1 MEHVAAV
8 PPLLLVLLV
17 LFSENEREKQKNV
30 SVVVK
35 VVLYAIESSLL
46 SFHHHPMRSR
56 FESSSLTRNTALKNV
71 GRRRRRRRRKRNDRD
86 DDVFLKKKKIII
98 AKKKK
103 KRTAMDSPSSSP
115 CPRTLLAWNS
125 IDGSCNV
132 FLQIAHESKDVDHDQ
147 TATAFHFFTSIFLFG

>member
-8 PPLLLVLLV
+8 PPLLLVLE

>member
-46 SFHHHPMRSR
+46 K
-56 FESSSLTRNTALKNV
+56 L
-71 GRRRRRRRRKRNDRD
+71 
-86 DDVFLKKKKIII
+86 
-98 AKKKK
+98 
-103 KRTAMDSPSSSP
+103 PSSSDEI
-115 CPRTLLAWNS
+115 S
-125 IDGSCNV
+125 
-132 FLQIAHESKDVDHDQ
+132 F
-147 TATAFHFFTSIFLFG
+147 

>member
-71 GRRRRRRRRKRNDRD
+71 GRRRRRRKRNDRD
-86 DDVFLKKKKIII
+86 DDDAFLKKKII
-98 AKKKK
+98 KEKK

-132 FLQIAHESKDVDHDQ
+132 FLQIAHESNDVDHDQ

>member
-1 MEHVAAV
+1 M
-8 PPLLLVLLV
+8 
-17 LFSENEREKQKNV
+17 

-46 SFHHHPMRSR
+46 KLPSSPMRSR
-56 FESSSLTRNTALKNV
+56 FEIISRENTA
-71 GRRRRRRRRKRNDRD
+71 REKRCTD
-86 DDVFLKKKKIII
+86 DDDDEEKETIETTTTTLLFLKREEEII
-98 AKKKK
+98 KEKKK

-132 FLQIAHESKDVDHDQ
+132 FLHIAHRSNDVDHDQ
-147 TATAFHFFTSIFLFG
+147 TATAFHFFTSIFLFGC

>member
-71 GRRRRRRRRKRNDRD
+71 GRRRRRRKRNDRD
-86 DDVFLKKKKIII
+86 DDDAFLKKKII
-98 AKKKK
+98 KEKK

-132 FLQIAHESKDVDHDQ
+132 FLQIAHESNDVDHDQ
-147 TATAFHFFTSIFLFG
+147 TATAFHFFTSIFLFGC